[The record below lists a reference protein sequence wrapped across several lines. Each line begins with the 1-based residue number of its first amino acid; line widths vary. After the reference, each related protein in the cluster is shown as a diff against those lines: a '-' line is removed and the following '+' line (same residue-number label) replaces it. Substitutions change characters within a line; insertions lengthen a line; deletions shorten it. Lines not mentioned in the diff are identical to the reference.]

1 MAGTKTGRTNN
12 AAVSNAEIVKALQA
26 ASGEKTA
33 AEVAGSLGMTE
44 GAFQGR
50 MTKLR
55 AGYAEARKIKP
66 DLVDLP
72 TLKDGRKGRDSGES
86 LANQL
91 IMLLGTHE
99 EYLESLGDNSE

>member
-1 MAGTKTGRTNN
+1 MVGTGKTGRVNR
-12 AAVSNAEIVKALQA
+12 AAVTNGQIVKALQE

-33 AEVAGSLGMTE
+33 AEVAGVLGMTE

-72 TLKDGRKGRDSGES
+72 TLKDGRKSKESGES

-99 EYLESLGDNSE
+99 EYLESITEND